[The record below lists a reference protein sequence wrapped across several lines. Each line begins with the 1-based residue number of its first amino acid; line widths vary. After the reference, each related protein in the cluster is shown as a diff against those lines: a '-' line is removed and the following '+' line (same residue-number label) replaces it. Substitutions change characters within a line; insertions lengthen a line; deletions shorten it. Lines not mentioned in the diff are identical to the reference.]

1 MSELASAAPNYVT
14 RLALKA
20 MPFSE
25 AVDASIF
32 YNAPHVEQSL
42 NLALHLAS
50 SSDKVAVISTEAG
63 IGKTCLLA
71 QFVAKSEDN
80 LKVTLI
86 QGKYAP
92 DLNTVLFQCLRDFG
106 VDEYDIRTGDDHQTM
121 LQTRVAQLRQLDVRP
136 VLLIDDADKL
146 APEVLSFLLSW
157 LKLQQEGHYLMQAV
171 ICISQALSGLDAI
184 QERVQKVD
192 LLALTEQEIEPY
204 LTARLSQ
211 VGYSGDALF
220 SKKQLKQFFK
230 QSKGNPA
237 LLNKLA
243 HQTLLGVKPKLKA
256 RKPLLPANL
265 NLAALLK
272 GGIGSVIAIVLIAL
286 LLFQEQINGLFEPS
300 LAEEET
306 LEVIEDEPELATV
319 TVDDDE
325 IVSQDQFGRNE
336 LVDLVSELE
345 QTVDAVPSTTSIA
358 ELKDKS
364 WILSQKSSAYTF
376 QLMGSW
382 EQQEVLD
389 FVEKYALQGDVAMF
403 ESSRNGKVWHVL
415 VYGVYANKQ
424 EAIEASQTWAAPM
437 NTLPTWLRR
446 FESVQT
452 QINGG

>member
-1 MSELASAAPNYVT
+1 MSELASAAPSYVT

-20 MPFSE
+20 MPFSD

-32 YNAPHVEQSL
+32 FNAPHVEQSL

-63 IGKTCLLA
+63 IGKTCLLT
-71 QFVAKSEDN
+71 QFVAKSQDN

-92 DLNTVLFQCLRDFG
+92 DLKTILFQCLRDFG
-106 VDEYDIRTGDDHQTM
+106 VDEYDIRTGDDHQAM
-121 LQTRVAQLRQLDVRP
+121 LHTRVAQLRQLDVRP
-136 VLLIDDADKL
+136 VLLIDDADQL
-146 APEVLSFLLSW
+146 LPEVLTFLLSC
-157 LKLQQEGHYLMQAV
+157 LKLQQENQYLMQGV
-171 ICISQALSGLDAI
+171 ICISQALSGLDEIRERI
-184 QERVQKVD
+184 QKID
-192 LLALTEQEIEPY
+192 LSALTEQQIEPY
-204 LTARLSQ
+204 LTARLNQ
-211 VGYSGDALF
+211 VGYEGDALF

-243 HQTLLGVKPKLKA
+243 HQTLLGVKPTVKA

-265 NLAALLK
+265 NVSALLK
-272 GGIGSVIAIVLIAL
+272 GGAGTVVAVALIIL
-286 LLFQEQINGLFEPS
+286 LLFQEQINRLFEPS
-300 LAEEET
+300 IAGDQT
-306 LEVIEDEPELATV
+306 LEVIEEEPELATV
-319 TVDDDE
+319 TVSPDE
-325 IVSQDQFGRNE
+325 VVSQDQFGRNE

-345 QTVDAVPSTTSIA
+345 QTGDMPTIATSITS
-358 ELKDKS
+358 LKDKS
-364 WILSQKSSAYTF
+364 WILGQDLSSYTF

-382 EQQEVLD
+382 EKQEVLD
-389 FVEKYALQGDVAMF
+389 FVQKYELDGDVAIF
-403 ESSRNGKVWHVL
+403 ESLRNGKIWHVL

-424 EAIEASQTWAAPM
+424 AAIEASQAWPEPM